1 MCKEKTLWLAASY
14 PAFFYANFFLTNLC
28 RSFFMSNTPV
38 SLESVPKHIAIIM
51 DGNGRWAKAQGK
63 PRVFGHKAG
72 VTAVRKTISGAVN
85 LGVKAVTLFAFSS
98 ENWRRPAEE
107 VNLLMELFITAL
119 SKEVKRMHK
128 NNLRLRVIGDK
139 TQFSKRLQNKIASAE
154 ELTAG
159 NSGMVVN
166 IAANYGGKWDIT
178 NAVKMIASDVRK
190 GELQV
195 EDITESLVQQHLTMA
210 DLPEVDLLIRT
221 SGECRISNFLLWQ
234 LAYAEMYFTPE
245 CWPDFDEESLAE
257 AVSWFVNRER
267 RFGCTGEQIKALMN
281 NK

>member
-1 MCKEKTLWLAASY
+1 
-14 PAFFYANFFLTNLC
+14 
-28 RSFFMSNTPV
+28 
-38 SLESVPKHIAIIM
+38 M

-72 VTAVRKTISGAVN
+72 VAAVRKTISGAVS

-98 ENWRRPAEE
+98 ENWRRPEEE

-139 TQFSKRLQNKIASAE
+139 SQFSNRLQSKITSAE

-178 NAVKMIASDVRK
+178 NAVKAIASEVSQ
-190 GELQV
+190 GELSV
-195 EDITESLVQQHLTMA
+195 EDINESLVQQHLTMA

-221 SGECRISNFLLWQ
+221 SGECRISNFMLWQ